1 MKKLLALVLVLPL
14 LTAAAP
20 EVVDDA
26 FIVDKRVICDKTN
39 TVFEVLMKGQSQENP
54 IWGGTNGDARFGLFV
69 NKETGTWTV
78 VQFNKDV
85 ACILGHGDNSFSVT
99 RGKIL

>member
-20 EVVDDA
+20 EAVDDA
-26 FIVDKRVICDKTN
+26 FIVEKRVICDKTN
-39 TVFEVLMKGQSQENP
+39 VMFEVLMKGQSQETP
-54 IWGGTNGDARFGLFV
+54 IWGGINGDAKFSLFT
-69 NKETGTWTV
+69 NKETGTWTM
-78 VQFNKDV
+78 VQFNKNV
-85 ACILGHGDNSFSVT
+85 ACILGHGDNSFSVA

>member
-20 EVVDDA
+20 EEDA
-26 FIVDKRVICDKTN
+26 FFVEKRVICDKTN
-39 TVFEVLMKGQSQENP
+39 VMFEVLMKGESKERP
-54 IWGGTNGDARFGLFV
+54 IWGGTNGDARFGLFI

-78 VQFNKDV
+78 VQFNKNI
-85 ACILGHGDNSFSVT
+85 ACILGHGDNSFSAPQ
-99 RGKIL
+99 GKIL